1 MVTLTL
7 LSLLNFMAGDFCSS
21 RARGV
26 DTVKAVLISYG
37 KAVDKYGAA
46 NVNRVVEKSPGLQA
60 AAVATVLTKCPTS
73 I

>member
-1 MVTLTL
+1 MATLTL
-7 LSLLNFMAGDFCSS
+7 ITLLNFVAGDFCSS

-26 DTVKAVLISYG
+26 DTVKSVLIAYG
-37 KAVDKYGAA
+37 KAVDKYGAV

>member
-1 MVTLTL
+1 MATLTL
-7 LSLLNFMAGDFCSS
+7 LTLLQFMSGDFCSS

-26 DTVKAVLISYG
+26 DTVKAVLIAYG
-37 KAVDKYGAA
+37 KAADKYGAKE
-46 NVNRVVEKSPGLQA
+46 VNRVVEKSPGLQA